1 MFPETIT
8 IKIGTRDVI
17 LTRINQDNYGSEYR
31 FRGPVDQVGLKIR
44 HSLDNPDKPDGI
56 KMERHNVFFEHV
68 VYPTPTTAIQKFTTT
83 FTIRNGSQNDPSQG
97 ASLAKAVNVWLA
109 SGAVI
114 ADLSVGKN

>member
-44 HSLDNPDKPDGI
+44 HSLDTPDKDAI
-56 KMERHNVFFEHV
+56 KMERHNVFFEHF
-68 VYPTPTTAIQKFTTT
+68 VYATPTAAPEKFTTT
-83 FTIRNGSQNDPSQG
+83 FTIRNGNQNDPAKG
-97 ASLAKAVNVWLA
+97 ASLSKAVLVWLGTA
-109 SGAVI
+109 NVV
-114 ADLSVGKN
+114 DNLSVGKN